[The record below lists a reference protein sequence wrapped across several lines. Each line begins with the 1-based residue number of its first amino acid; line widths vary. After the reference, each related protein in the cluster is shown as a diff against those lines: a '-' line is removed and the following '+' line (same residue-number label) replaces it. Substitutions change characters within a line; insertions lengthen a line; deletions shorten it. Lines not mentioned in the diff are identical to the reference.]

1 MPGRKSWKIKG
12 GMNQETQSIIVALLG
27 GLLLSITLSGR
38 FTSYVRPGFKPLL
51 LIGGGVL
58 VAVGVLSLILAIMA
72 DVKADKARKQAALA
86 ATERAA
92 GRIDSAG
99 ATHPAERSLTA
110 ADSGHHGGAHPVGAD
125 VLAPPAGD
133 SSAHD
138 HSAGGAHDHLAGGAH
153 NHLAGGAHDH
163 LAGDAHGHDH
173 STSKAPWLILLPVL
187 VLLLVAPPA
196 LGADAV
202 ARNATSQGL
211 AGMDV
216 VAQEPAGSKDGAGA
230 GGGYK
235 FNDGSGSAQDSTGS
249 RRTMHFPPLDPGAN
263 PPVQLKDFILR
274 ALYDA
279 DNSVKDT
286 PVTVTGFI
294 APAGEGY
301 TSGYTIARI
310 VISCCAADANPMQL
324 HVDGDP
330 PFPVNTWV
338 DAVVTVVPDTAT
350 MDNGYVPVVTLT
362 SATSIPQPDDPYE
375 H

>member
-1 MPGRKSWKIKG
+1 MRGRKNWGIKG
-12 GMNQETQSIIVALLG
+12 GMNRETQSIVVALLG

-72 DVKADKARKQAALA
+72 DVKADKARKQLAMAAS
-86 ATERAA
+86 ER
-92 GRIDSAG
+92 SAG
-99 ATHPAERSLTA
+99 KSGGSGVLDPAERSVA
-110 ADSGHHGGAHPVGAD
+110 GHSD
-125 VLAPPAGD
+125 GD
-133 SSAHD
+133 HE
-138 HSAGGAHDHLAGGAH
+138 HSDGS
-153 NHLAGGAHDH
+153 
-163 LAGDAHGHDH
+163 DAHGHDH

-216 VAQEPAGSKDGAGA
+216 VAQEPAGSRDGAGA

-235 FNDGSGSAQDSTGS
+235 FNDGSGSAEDSTGS
-249 RRTMHFPPLDPGAN
+249 HRTMHFPPLDPGAN
-263 PPVQLKDFILR
+263 PTVGMKDFILR

-294 APAGEGY
+294 APAGDGY

-330 PFPVNTWV
+330 PFPTNTWV
-338 DAVVTVVPDTAT
+338 DAVVTVVPNTAT